1 MKKEVPFGEIILH
14 LIPPGLLHFSKAVVS
29 FSEMVSH

>member
-1 MKKEVPFGEIILH
+1 MKNGETFGEIILH